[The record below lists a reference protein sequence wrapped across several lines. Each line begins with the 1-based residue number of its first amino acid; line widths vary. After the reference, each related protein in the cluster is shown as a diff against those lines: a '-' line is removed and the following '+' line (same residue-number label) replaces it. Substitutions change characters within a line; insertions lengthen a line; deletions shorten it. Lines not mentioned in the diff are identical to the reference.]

1 MPSAKIH
8 NGDLFPILRHHTGG
22 LTGEAGSLVRQIG
35 EFRVQ
40 KEESSAVAFEVS
52 VEVFSCPSKCLL
64 RENFPVEMRHSG
76 HRNCQRQEE
85 SHPLSHFPCF
95 LLD

>member
-1 MPSAKIH
+1 MPQ
-8 NGDLFPILRHHTGG
+8 T
-22 LTGEAGSLVRQIG
+22 

-40 KEESSAVAFEVS
+40 KEESSAAAFEVS

-76 HRNCQRQEE
+76 HLNCQRQEE
-85 SHPLSHFPCF
+85 SHPLSHLF
-95 LLD
+95 LFGLTGASLKSQELH